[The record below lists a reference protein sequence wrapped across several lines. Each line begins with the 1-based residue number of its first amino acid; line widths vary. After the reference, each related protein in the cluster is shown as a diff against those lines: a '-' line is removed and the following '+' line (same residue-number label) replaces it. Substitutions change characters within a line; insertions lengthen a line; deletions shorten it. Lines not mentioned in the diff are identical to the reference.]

1 MKKRMHF
8 FFLDRRIKH
17 NIRKVKKELFFDN
30 LSHFMK
36 NRKQFKMTYWIVLK
50 RAIESRQM
58 IKLGLENKCIV
69 DAARGIRY

>member
-1 MKKRMHF
+1 
-8 FFLDRRIKH
+8 
-17 NIRKVKKELFFDN
+17 
-30 LSHFMK
+30 MK

-50 RAIESRQM
+50 RAIESRKM